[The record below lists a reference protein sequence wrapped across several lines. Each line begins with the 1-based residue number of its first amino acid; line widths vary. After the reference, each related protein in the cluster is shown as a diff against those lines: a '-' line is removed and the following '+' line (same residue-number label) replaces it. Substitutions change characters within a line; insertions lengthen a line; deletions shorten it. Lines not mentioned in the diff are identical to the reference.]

1 MLVAAGVGGRRAD
14 RGCGAE
20 RLVRHPGPET
30 RVGLQAGP
38 ETRVG
43 LQAGP
48 ETRVGLQAGP
58 GGHPAKPSDFKPSS
72 S

>member
-1 MLVAAGVGGRRAD
+1 VLVAAGVGGRRAD

-48 ETRVGLQAGP
+48 